1 MQLHDNGG
9 TTSGGVD
16 TSAAQT
22 FAINVTPTSFA
33 TATTVTSSNSPSLF
47 GVPITF
53 KATVTAAPGGGVPV
67 GSVTFKDGAATIGSA
82 ALTGGV
88 ATLTTSTL
96 AVGTHSITAV
106 YAGSGLFNASTSPA
120 LSQVISASATL
131 KVVFRVHAMQDGTK
145 APKVATIPVPNAIV
159 EVFST
164 SDACTGGILS
174 AVKPKKWGLIFD
186 GADGPGGVD
195 GCTPLSVGSYQAT
208 GVTDANGNATIIVP
222 PLSLSLSNQY
232 LVIARATNFD
242 YIKTATSPD
251 PLYSQYPVLSVAAG
265 QTVNVPLAL
274 IATFNGKIGPG
285 AQTEFFGSYLNIV
298 QPEYM
303 DWTNEHRRRRRRRA
317 RLHDA
322 DVGRW
327 RRCARIRREVD
338 VALLGSRQRDGERR
352 DAGVSRQARLL
363 HVELRDRRG
372 APRTHGGER

>member
-1 MQLHDNGG
+1 VGLLRRPTRRTFVDRCRTLAITPRACSASVRPPFAPFAPFLAGTAIVTVQLHDNGG

-195 GCTPLSVGSYQAT
+195 GCTALGRLLPGDWRDRRERERDHHRAAAQLEPEQPVSGHRARDQLRLHQDRDESGS
-208 GVTDANGNATIIVP
+208 
-222 PLSLSLSNQY
+222 
-232 LVIARATNFD
+232 
-242 YIKTATSPD
+242 
-251 PLYSQYPVLSVAAG
+251 
-265 QTVNVPLAL
+265 AL
-274 IATFNGKIGPG
+274 FAVSG
-285 AQTEFFGSYLNIV
+285 AQRG
-298 QPEYM
+298 
-303 DWTNEHRRRRRRRA
+303 
-317 RLHDA
+317 
-322 DVGRW
+322 GR
-327 RRCARIRREVD
+327 
-338 VALLGSRQRDGERR
+338 SDGERAAGAHR
-352 DAGVSRQARLL
+352 DLQREDRAGRADRVLRFVSQHRPAR
-363 HVELRDRRG
+363 V
-372 APRTHGGER
+372 HGLDQRASPATSTACAST

>member
-1 MQLHDNGG
+1 
-9 TTSGGVD
+9 
-16 TSAAQT
+16 
-22 FAINVTPTSFA
+22 
-33 TATTVTSSNSPSLF
+33 
-47 GVPITF
+47 
-53 KATVTAAPGGGVPV
+53 
-67 GSVTFKDGAATIGSA
+67 
-82 ALTGGV
+82 
-88 ATLTTSTL
+88 
-96 AVGTHSITAV
+96 VGTHSITAV

-164 SDACTGGILS
+164 SDACTGGMLS

-274 IATFNGKIGPG
+274 IATFNGKIVPG

-298 QPEYM
+298 QPEHM
-303 DWTNEHRRRRRRRA
+303 DWTNEQEQYPFVMVA
-317 RLHDA
+317 EGGWEVSTNIAPPSGFATDA
-322 DVGRW
+322 TSISATVADQTTAVQFTLTDVGSDWTETGVTHVINHKGTTRVATSSVRMFN
-327 RRCARIRREVD
+327 RRPTKAKADFWVVMTNSGATEIPVLHNDVVAPPKTLAITAVTQPANSSVTLVDGVVSYTPNAGFTGLDTFSYTITDSEV
-338 VALLGSRQRDGERR
+338 
-352 DAGVSRQARLL
+352 
-363 HVELRDRRG
+363 
-372 APRTHGGER
+372 